1 MGRNNKSIHKEYK
14 KRQGKQLYEQ
24 FEEVKKREKEIGKR
38 SIMERMSGKLNIPT
52 DILAGAPILMATGKN
67 QVCLENYKGI
77 IEYNGNLIRVQTK
90 ICKISIEGKNLNIDY
105 FTEDEL
111 RISGIIQ
118 SIKYI

>member
-1 MGRNNKSIHKEYK
+1 MGRNNKSIHKEYRK
-14 KRQGKQLYEQ
+14 KQGKQLYNQ
-24 FEEVKKREKEIGKR
+24 FEEVKKREKEIGKK
-38 SIMERMSGKLNIPT
+38 SVMERMSERLNIPT

-67 QVCLENYKGI
+67 QICIENYKGI

-105 FTEDEL
+105 FTEDEM
-111 RISGIIQ
+111 RISGMIQ